1 MTDDIL
7 QERIVFLR
15 RVPLFA
21 GLTDEDLTH
30 LAERARDVEL
40 EPNQVLFEEGSAGDR
55 AYVVEQGKLEV
66 TKSSGGRDVLLAVRQ
81 TGEVF
86 GELALIEEAP
96 RMATVRARTP
106 ARLMS
111 ISKENLD
118 ELLDHSPAAFRSLLQ
133 AILVYWRNTDALLR
147 QNERMVQLGTLTAG
161 VAHELNNPA
170 AAIKRSA
177 ELVVS
182 TVETLDRAQQEL
194 AEVDISARQQAALI
208 ELGRRRLAEA
218 REALF
223 LDAMT
228 RSDRE
233 YAIETWLE
241 ENGVEDAWEC
251 APVLVSMGYDVDSLA
266 GLCAHFQ
273 PPQIDAA
280 VRWLVASSRLRSLG
294 GEISEAATRIS
305 SIIKSLKDYSYLDQA
320 PLQAVDIH
328 EGIDNTLVMLN
339 HRLKNGAVINREYA
353 PDLPIIQA
361 YGSELNQVWTNLLN
375 NALDATEE
383 TGQITIRTGR
393 RGDFI
398 VVEINDDG
406 SGIPEE
412 AQERI
417 YDAFFTTKGPG
428 KGTGLGLN
436 ITYNIVVF
444 RHLGDIQLTSR
455 PGSTTFRILL
465 PIDLDA
471 AKKGEAT
478 YDAFEQPSDETLRA
492 ILTEAKRIAVV
503 GISNKKE
510 RPAHYVP
517 AYLQQ
522 QGYEIIPVNPN
533 IEEALGVRAYPDL
546 SSVPGPVDIVAVYRR
561 SESVPEIAAEAI
573 AIEARVLWLQEGI
586 INLEAAAAAQDAG
599 LQVVMNAC
607 TRLTHQRLLGE
618 P

>member
-471 AKKGEAT
+471 AKKGEAPT
-478 YDAFEQPSDETLRA
+478 TPSSSR
-492 ILTEAKRIAVV
+492 RMRRY
-503 GISNKKE
+503 E
-510 RPAHYVP
+510 RF
-517 AYLQQ
+517 
-522 QGYEIIPVNPN
+522 
-533 IEEALGVRAYPDL
+533 
-546 SSVPGPVDIVAVYRR
+546 
-561 SESVPEIAAEAI
+561 
-573 AIEARVLWLQEGI
+573 
-586 INLEAAAAAQDAG
+586 
-599 LQVVMNAC
+599 
-607 TRLTHQRLLGE
+607 
-618 P
+618 